1 MEEKKENENKKETK
15 NIKKS
20 VIEETEKI
28 INNVLEKGI
37 SADNLDMLGKVVDI
51 HKDIANERYWE
62 EKEDYMRY
70 SMGNYGR
77 DSYGREDYGRNYVR
91 RNYGEDYGRRRRDSR
106 GRYTERGVD
115 AKYRGEEAMDE
126 MYQNYQD
133 YSEGKEE
140 YNRSGNY
147 GAKDDSMKSL
157 DYMMKSVVKFINM
170 LEEDA
175 DSPEEM
181 QLIKKY
187 TRQISEM

>member
-1 MEEKKENENKKETK
+1 MEEKKEKQAEVKKD
-15 NIKKS
+15 IKKS

-28 INNVLEKGI
+28 INNVQKKGI
-37 SADNLDMLGKVVDI
+37 GADNLDMLGKVVDI
-51 HKDIANERYWE
+51 HKDIANECYWE

-77 DSYGREDYGRNYVR
+77 EDYGRSYVR
-91 RNYGEDYGRRRRDSR
+91 RM
-106 GRYTERGVD
+106 ERGVD

-140 YNRSGNY
+140 YNRNGNY

>member
-1 MEEKKENENKKETK
+1 MEEKKEKQAEVKKD
-15 NIKKS
+15 IKKS

-37 SADNLDMLGKVVDI
+37 GADNLDMLGKVVDI
-51 HKDIANERYWE
+51 HKDIANECYWE

-77 DSYGREDYGRNYVR
+77 EDYGRSYVR

-106 GRYTERGVD
+106 GRYMERGVD

-140 YNRSGNY
+140 YNRNGNY

>member
-1 MEEKKENENKKETK
+1 MNEEDKVTKKEEKKD
-15 NIKKS
+15 IKQS
-20 VIEETEKI
+20 VTEATEKI

-51 HKDIANERYWE
+51 HKDIANEKYWE
-62 EKEDYMRY
+62 EKEEYMMYPMRNY
-70 SMGNYGR
+70 GREEYGNYGG
-77 DSYGREDYGRNYVR
+77 S
-91 RNYGEDYGRRRRDSR
+91 YGRRRRDSR

-115 AKYRGEEAMDE
+115 AKYRGEETMDE

-133 YSEGKEE
+133 YSDGKEE

-157 DYMMKSVVKFINM
+157 DYMMRSVVKFITM
-170 LEEDA
+170 LEQDA
-175 DSPEEM
+175 DSQEEI